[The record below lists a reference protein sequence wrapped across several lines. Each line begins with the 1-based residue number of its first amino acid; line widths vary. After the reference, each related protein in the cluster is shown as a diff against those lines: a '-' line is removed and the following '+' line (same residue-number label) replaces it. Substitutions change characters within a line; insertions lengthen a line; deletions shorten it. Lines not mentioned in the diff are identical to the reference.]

1 MPDHVSCPRCGCAC
15 RVQPHDHAH
24 CVQCFTSF
32 RPSRV
37 QSRECPHCGE
47 PFASLLGAGTE
58 AGRFCAACG
67 QYEGF
72 PDANT
77 NPLDAALARGFGKCR
92 LSDLQRAD
100 LARWAYY
107 NLGAQMTSQRPG
119 DCMYPAAAYYAR
131 TGPRLPYVC
140 KCGQLSGDEKACDA
154 CRDLARAPQG
164 AR

>member
-15 RVQPHDHAH
+15 RVQPHDHAN

-47 PFASLLGAGTE
+47 PFVSSLGAGTE
-58 AGRFCAACG
+58 AGRFCTACG

-72 PDANT
+72 PDANP
-77 NPLDAALARGFGKCR
+77 PLYTCTECR
-92 LSDLQRAD
+92 Q
-100 LARWAYY
+100 
-107 NLGAQMTSQRPG
+107 TTIP
-119 DCMYPAAAYYAR
+119 
-131 TGPRLPYVC
+131 PRLVEATDHGGIYTVP
-140 KCGQLSGDEKACDA
+140 ARCDA
-154 CRDLARAPQG
+154 CRDLARAPQE

>member
-1 MPDHVSCPRCGCAC
+1 MPD
-15 RVQPHDHAH
+15 
-24 CVQCFTSF
+24 
-32 RPSRV
+32 
-37 QSRECPHCGE
+37 
-47 PFASLLGAGTE
+47 
-58 AGRFCAACG
+58 
-67 QYEGF
+67 
-72 PDANT
+72 T

-119 DCMYPAAAYYAR
+119 DFMYPAAAYYAR

-140 KCGQLSGDEKACDA
+140 KCGQLSGDEKVCDA

-164 AR
+164 EAVRLFTPAPTQLPGQEFFAVDVEPMPSRYRWTPDQLNL